1 MFKYK
6 NLHRV
11 HESVGNPDSNR
22 ANISWMP
29 NKELKILNKKKLHR
43 NACLV

>member
-11 HESVGNPDSNR
+11 HESVGNPDSKG
-22 ANISWMP
+22 ANLSWMP
-29 NKELKILNKKKLHR
+29 YKDLKILTKKKLHR